1 MRFVTYSVGE
11 GLCNRL
17 RIHLIAH
24 AYALHAKAI
33 LVLDWPTVQAF
44 GARYQELFSLTDVMV
59 SGSSAYG
66 QVVLRLFK
74 PRKIRFNGRQGPD
87 FTNVADLP
95 VPRYGLVDFG
105 EVFMPFANEN
115 GGRVLGIYKERVL
128 AALQPLPTIVDN
140 VNLLKQRLRGPTV
153 GVHIRRGD
161 FHISF
166 PDKLLPIEFYQHA
179 LREITKWEPAVGFYL
194 SSDDHAFVAPLIEE
208 FAAVVN
214 PKAPRQSPRD
224 SWSVFGYDNRCNRDT
239 VQGAREAVTDLFM
252 LKETDAILGAPG
264 SSFSEMAA
272 FIGGSAL
279 VLPEDGTQVAARR
292 CAHDILAALGCEAA
306 PDQDGLGN
314 EAKHAR

>member
-1 MRFVTYSVGE
+1 MRYVTYSVGE

-24 AYALHAKAI
+24 AYALHAKATF
-33 LVLDWPTVQAF
+33 VLDWPTIQAF
-44 GARYQELFSLTDVMV
+44 GARYEDLFSLTNGMV

-66 QVVLRLFK
+66 QLVLRILK
-74 PRKIRFNGRQGPD
+74 PRRIRFNGRQGPD
-87 FTNVADLP
+87 FANVADLP

-105 EVFMPFANEN
+105 EVFSPFANEN

-128 AALQPLPTIVDN
+128 SALQPLPTIVDN
-140 VNLLKQRLRGPTV
+140 VNLLKQRLQGPTV

-179 LREITKWEPAVGFYL
+179 LHEITKWEPTVGIYL
-194 SSDDHAFVAPLIEE
+194 SSDDHAFVAPLVEE
-208 FAAVVN
+208 FAAVLN

-224 SWSVFGYDNRCNRDT
+224 SWTVFGYDNRCNRDT
-239 VQGAREAVTDLFM
+239 GQGAREAVTDLFM
-252 LKETDAILGAPG
+252 LKESDVILGAPG

-279 VLPEDGTQVAARR
+279 VLPKDVNKSEAQR
-292 CAHDILAALGCEAA
+292 CAQQILTSIVSAQESRSLAC
-306 PDQDGLGN
+306 
-314 EAKHAR
+314 

>member
-1 MRFVTYSVGE
+1 MRYVTYSVGE

-24 AYALHAKAI
+24 AYALHAKAK

-44 GARYQELFSLTDVMV
+44 GARYTDLFSLTDGMV
-59 SGSSAYG
+59 SGNSAYG
-66 QVVLRLFK
+66 QLVLRLLR

-87 FTNVADLP
+87 FVNVADLP
-95 VPRYGLVDFG
+95 VPGYGLVDFG
-105 EVFMPFANEN
+105 EIFMPFANEN
-115 GGRVLGIYKERVL
+115 GGRVLGIYKESVL
-128 AALQPLPTIVDN
+128 AALQPLPTIVEN
-140 VNLLKQRLRGPTV
+140 VNQLKQRLRGPTV

-166 PDKLLPIEFYQHA
+166 PDKLVPIDFYQQA
-179 LREITKWEPAVGFYL
+179 LREITNREPTVGFYI

-208 FAAVVN
+208 FAAIVY
-214 PKAPRQSPRD
+214 PKAPRRSERD

-252 LKETDAILGAPG
+252 LKGADALLGAPG

-272 FIGGSAL
+272 IIEGSVL
-279 VLPEDGTQVAARR
+279 VLPRDKTKSEARR
-292 CAHDILAALGCEAA
+292 CAQQILEAI
-306 PDQDGLGN
+306 DGAQNNRVLFC
-314 EAKHAR
+314 